1 MEKILDL
8 PLNGCQNSCLYIAPS
23 PFRSPCLSISRLEDP
38 TGVKVNP
45 CPVRDYIIFITDLPP
60 GMVTLRIY
68 KHYGLFWVKPDSPSP
83 NSFPKLLVLFTSS
96 QSLRKFSQFTCN
108 HLYWSTPSKMLVR
121 PIHFIKP

>member
-8 PLNGCQNSCLYIAPS
+8 PLNGCQNSCLYIAP
-23 PFRSPCLSISRLEDP
+23 FRTPCLSISRLEDP

-45 CPVRDYIIFITDLPP
+45 YPVRDYIIFITDLPP

-83 NSFPKLLVLFTSS
+83 NSVPKLTSS
-96 QSLRKFSQFTCN
+96 FT
-108 HLYWSTPSKMLVR
+108 HLVKAYRNSVNLPITISIGPHQTKKLVR
-121 PIHFIKP
+121 PIHFI